1 MKSNILFIHGGGP
14 TAVLNCSLWGVIN
27 EAGHYGEL
35 EHLYGA
41 IGGTGGFL
49 REQLTDLRDVS
60 EEDLARL
67 LYTPGSAIGT
77 SRDALGAD
85 DYERMAAL
93 AQKYNIKY
101 IVMNGGNGTMDAC
114 GKLWEVCR
122 ERGIGVIGLPKTMDN
137 DLRATDHTP
146 GFGSAARYVAAS
158 VAEVAADVASM
169 PRHVV
174 IIEVSGR
181 DAGWLAASAALA
193 SINGNPGA
201 DLIYMPE
208 RTFLEDSFLQD
219 VARLIEQKGAGVI
232 VVSEG
237 LRGEDGQPLV
247 KPALVTGRSVSYGNI
262 AAHLAS
268 LVIDRLGYKARGEKP
283 GILGRASVAWQA
295 DVDRNEAIL
304 AGREA
309 VRAVMSGEGG
319 KMVTFRRIS
328 EHPYGIETG
337 LVDIREV
344 MLKARTLPDEYI
356 NEAGN
361 YPTDAFVAYCK
372 PLIGDVL
379 PRFVSFRDRVLCEV
393 N

>member
-1 MKSNILFIHGGGP
+1 MRSNILFIHGGGP

-35 EHLYGA
+35 EHLYA
-41 IGGTGGFL
+41 AVGGTGGFL
-49 REQLTDLRDVS
+49 REQLTDLCDVG
-60 EEDLARL
+60 EDDLARL

-77 SRDALGAD
+77 SRDALSAD
-85 DYERMAAL
+85 DYGRIAHL
-93 AQKYNIKY
+93 AQKHNIKY

-137 DLRATDHTP
+137 DLLATDHTP
-146 GFGSAARYVAAS
+146 GYGSAARYVAAS

-174 IIEVSGR
+174 IVEVSGR

-193 SINGNPGA
+193 SINGNHGA

-208 RTFLEDSFLQD
+208 RAFSEDVFLQD
-219 VARLIEQKGAGVI
+219 VAALIDKKGAGVV

-237 LRGEDGQPLV
+237 LRGEDGEPLV
-247 KPALVTGRSVSYGNI
+247 KPMLVTGRSVSYGNI
-262 AAHLAS
+262 AAHLSA
-268 LVIDRLGYKARGEKP
+268 LVIDKLGYKARGEKP
-283 GILGRASVAWQA
+283 GILGRASIAWQS
-295 DVDRNEAIL
+295 DVDRNEAIM

-319 KMVTFRRIS
+319 KMVTFKRIS

-344 MLKARTLPDEYI
+344 MLVARTMPDEFI

-361 YPTDAFVAYCK
+361 YPTDTFVSYCK

-379 PRFVSFRDRVLCEV
+379 PRFVSFRDRVLNRV
-393 N
+393 